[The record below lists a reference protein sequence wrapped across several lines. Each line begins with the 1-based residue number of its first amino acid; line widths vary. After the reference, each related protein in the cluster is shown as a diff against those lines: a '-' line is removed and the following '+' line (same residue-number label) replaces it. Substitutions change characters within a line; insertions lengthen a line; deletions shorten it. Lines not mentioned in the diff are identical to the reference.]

1 LVLRRPQ
8 VTVEFVTIQ
17 EIVQAARHNLKQ
29 GTWGYLSG
37 GSESETTLRRNRLAF
52 DQLAFRPRV
61 LVDVSNIDTSSNLLG
76 HSMRIPVVLAPVGS
90 QQVFTPEGGAAATKA
105 ADEFGILDVISS
117 VTEPSLEDIA
127 SVANNPKVFQLYL
140 NGDWDWTKEMIAR
153 VKQAGYSALC
163 ITADTARPSRRDR
176 TMLARWSPRDN
187 FLGSS
192 APNKHQVSG
201 GRNGGHASSVTW
213 ETIGKVRELAGL
225 PFMLKGIATAE
236 DAILAVEHGADA
248 VWVSNHGGRQLD
260 HGLGTM
266 ETLPEIVDAVAGR
279 AAIILDGGIQCGSD
293 VLKALALGAN
303 ATAIGKLQCW
313 GLAAAG
319 TEGLIRALE
328 ILEDEMISSMGLL
341 GVTSIDQLS
350 PAYVRKADA
359 VTAPH
364 EMSSWVNIPGN
375 RIL

>member
-1 LVLRRPQ
+1 
-8 VTVEFVTIQ
+8 
-17 EIVQAARHNLKQ
+17 
-29 GTWGYLSG
+29 
-37 GSESETTLRRNRLAF
+37 
-52 DQLAFRPRV
+52 
-61 LVDVSNIDTSSNLLG
+61 
-76 HSMRIPVVLAPVGS
+76 M
-90 QQVFTPEGGAAATKA
+90 
-105 ADEFGILDVISS
+105 
-117 VTEPSLEDIA
+117 
-127 SVANNPKVFQLYL
+127 
-140 NGDWDWTKEMIAR
+140 
-153 VKQAGYSALC
+153 
-163 ITADTARPSRRDR
+163 
-176 TMLARWSPRDN
+176 
-187 FLGSS
+187 
-192 APNKHQVSG
+192 
-201 GRNGGHASSVTW
+201 TW